1 VEFSFRETNN
11 MSMIRIIG
19 LAVVASFAVIIAA
32 SIPAAAQQQPNQQ
45 VSEARRA
52 AIQKCVQQAHQEV
65 QGEGTSQVQ
74 QRYLVYVN
82 CMTAA
87 GVQP

>member
-1 VEFSFRETNN
+1 
-11 MSMIRIIG
+11 MSVTRPMG
-19 LAVVASFAVIIAA
+19 LGVLTLLVAVIAA
-32 SIPAAAQQQPNQQ
+32 SAPAAAQQQPGQP

-52 AIQKCVQQAHQEV
+52 AIEKCVQQAHQEV
-65 QGEGTSQVQ
+65 QGEGTSTVQ

-87 GVQP
+87 GMQP

>member
-1 VEFSFRETNN
+1 
-11 MSMIRIIG
+11 MSTTRTIA
-19 LAVVASFAVIIAA
+19 LAVVSLF
-32 SIPAAAQQQPNQQ
+32 PAAMTASLPAVAQQQPNQQ

-65 QGEGTSQVQ
+65 EGEGTSTPQ

-87 GVQP
+87 GMQP